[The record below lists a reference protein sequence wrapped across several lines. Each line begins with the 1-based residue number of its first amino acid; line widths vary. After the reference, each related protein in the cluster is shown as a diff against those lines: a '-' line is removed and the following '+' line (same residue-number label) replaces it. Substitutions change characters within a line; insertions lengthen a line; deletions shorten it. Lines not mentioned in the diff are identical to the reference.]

1 MRREE
6 GYLSLF
12 GWLVGL
18 FLWCPALALPVGF
31 IFLQPLDVL
40 VLLSPPLLW
49 RLRAVIPPR
58 AIVLLVLF
66 WVSIG
71 LSYLQGGSL
80 VILIY
85 YIVFISLFLLL
96 IGAIMTSRRAKNHLI
111 AGFLIGG
118 WLSFVLFAA
127 QLWLGAEALDFRN
140 NLNFRLPAHF
150 GRGFALFPEV
160 STFAAHAITWL
171 AILFLLLLRNPS
183 RQGLWL
189 VFMAAIFLLMFTR
202 STSVIALL
210 PLFIGG
216 GLVVALR
223 PSLNNALLM
232 GVVLGVVTLVL
243 LAFVGVF
250 FVERLETNAAGR
262 SFAMRLASILA
273 GFSTL
278 SSGEVFGVG
287 LGQNDEIR
295 LRAFEIA
302 RQTGLVFGRL
312 PEGVNSLVVTRI
324 FEEGWPAVL
333 HLGLPMYWLAQCW
346 RQRPDLPAQQTLLI
360 LASSALVIS
369 LAIIGYR
376 GIYTSWLWLGIAPA
390 LVSPRPTGRVLR

>member
-18 FLWCPALALPVGF
+18 FLWCPALAVPVGF

-58 AIVLLVLF
+58 TSFLLVLF

-71 LSYLQGGSL
+71 LSFLQGGSP

-96 IGAIMTSRRAKNHLI
+96 ISTIMTSKRAVDYLL

-118 WLSFVLFAA
+118 GLSFVLFAA
-127 QLWLGAEALDFRN
+127 QLLLGAELLDFRN
-140 NLNFRLPAHF
+140 NLHFRLPPHF

-160 STFAAHAITWL
+160 STFAAHAIIWL
-171 AILFLLLLRNPS
+171 AVLFLLLLRNPT
-183 RQGLWL
+183 RPGLWL
-189 VFMAAIFLLMFTR
+189 VFMAASFLLMFTK

-210 PLFIGG
+210 PLIIGG
-216 GLVVALR
+216 GLILALR
-223 PSLNNALLM
+223 PSLNNTLLM

-243 LAFVGVF
+243 LAFIGVF

-333 HLGLPMYWLAQCW
+333 HLGLPMFWLAQCW
-346 RQRPDLPAQQTLLI
+346 RQRPVLPRQQALLM
-360 LASSALVIS
+360 LASGTLIVSF
-369 LAIIGYR
+369 AIIGYR
-376 GIYTSWLWLGIAPA
+376 GIYTNWLWLGIAPA
-390 LVSPRPTGRVLR
+390 LVPRRPMGRVSR